1 MGGWIASGY
10 EGDYTQIS
18 MPGDTTCGGD
28 RAPGSPVGNC
38 HTVIYTDAP
47 PDASALKGWAG
58 VVWQYPAN
66 NWGTSPGLAVP
77 PGATAVTFYA
87 RGATG
92 QEKVAFGVGGVGFG
106 GVPTTAAPCLD
117 TVSQSLPKATLSTT
131 WTQYVISL
139 DGQTYP
145 GGVIGGFTWI
155 GAAAD
160 GPADA
165 SAVTF
170 YIDDIQ
176 WVASVPD
183 AGVVDSGDGG

>member
-1 MGGWIASGY
+1 
-10 EGDYTQIS
+10 
-18 MPGDTTCGGD
+18 MPADITCGGD
-28 RAPGSPVGNC
+28 RAPGTPVGSC

-58 VVWQYPAN
+58 VVWQFPAN

-77 PGATAVTFYA
+77 AGATAVTFYA

-92 QEKVAFGVGGVGFG
+92 QEKVAFDVGGIGFG
-106 GVPTTAAPCLD
+106 TPPTTAAPCVD
-117 TVSQSLPKATLSTT
+117 TVSDGLPKTTLSTT
-131 WTQYVISL
+131 WTQYTISL
-139 DGQTYP
+139 SGQTYP

-160 GPADA
+160 SPPDA
-165 SAVTF
+165 SAITF

-183 AGVVDSGDGG
+183 AGVDGG